1 MKFKEI
7 IDFIKKEQK
16 YFIDSEEVDIE
27 TYLSKLEKYKK
38 EKIYRADWKFIR
50 KRLKSERR
58 LSHIYYC
65 SIINVYISYGG

>member
-38 EKIYRADWKFIR
+38 EKIYRAD
-50 KRLKSERR
+50 
-58 LSHIYYC
+58 
-65 SIINVYISYGG
+65 